1 MANLA
6 EADVKQKVRNFYDQ
20 IGWREVG
27 EGVYQNARYE
37 DLRPVSREYI
47 HRCHMR
53 VMQHFKPEGQYFL
66 DAGSGP
72 IQYPEYLEYSRGYR
86 ARVCA
91 DISIVALREARQRI
105 GDRQTG
111 GHGLFVVADVANL
124 PFRPGVFDGLMALH
138 TIHHL
143 PIEEHRAAYS
153 ELYRVM
159 GGNTSAVV
167 VNGWDTSLLMVLF
180 VSPLRWI
187 RRTRK
192 RAQRYFGKSTSRKAQ
207 DDEEEIIAR
216 PEPKGTF
223 VSKRNAVWLQKEIGS
238 EIPLEIRVWRSVSVR
253 FLRAYIHPWLGG
265 RWILRLLY
273 WSEERFPHFFG
284 KYGQYP
290 LIVIRK
296 GRIGDRVKP
305 VNVDD

>member
-1 MANLA
+1 MANLV
-6 EADVKQKVRNFYDQ
+6 EADLKQEVRNFYDQ
-20 IGWREVG
+20 VGWREVG
-27 EGVYQNARYE
+27 DGVYQNARYE

-47 HRCHMR
+47 HRCHLR
-53 VMQHFKPEGQYFL
+53 LLRHFKANGKYFL

-72 IQYPEYLEYSRGYR
+72 IQYPEYLEYSKGYQ

-105 GDRQTG
+105 GDRQVG
-111 GHGLFVVADVANL
+111 GHGLFVVADVASL
-124 PFRPGVFDGLMALH
+124 PFRADIFEGLMALH

-143 PIEEHRAAYS
+143 PIEEHRAAYG

-159 GGNTSAVV
+159 AANTSAVV
-167 VNGWDTSLLMVLF
+167 VNGWDSSLLMVLF
-180 VSPLRWI
+180 VNPLRWI

-192 RAQRYFGKSTSRKAQ
+192 RIQRYFGKNITRQALDNQ
-207 DDEEEIIAR
+207 EDPIAR

-223 VSKRNAVWLQKEIGS
+223 VSKRNSDWLQREIGS

-265 RWILRLLY
+265 RWFLRLLY
-273 WSEERFPHFFG
+273 WLEERFPHFFG

-290 LIVIRK
+290 LIVICKSRS
-296 GRIGDRVKP
+296 DERVKP
-305 VNVDD
+305 VGYQV